1 MVPECRRHR
10 SKPSL
15 GEENHN
21 PEEANDEYS
30 CIEEDSDDHE
40 EESDVSFFGEEDSVK
55 DEEASGVCS
64 YVGEDSDVLPFA
76 YLGVCARQ
84 LRKSRSLAANCG
96 VTECENRGSQRLFPF
111 LREKARDFLEVESF
125 VSCLLP
131 AGGEQH
137 LPVETGVGHV
147 VVAPFVDP
155 DEEELVIG
163 VPEEGELVSR
173 IFGCKGLESGDDIF
187 QVSPVFHSARG

>member
-1 MVPECRRHR
+1 
-10 SKPSL
+10 
-15 GEENHN
+15 
-21 PEEANDEYS
+21 
-30 CIEEDSDDHE
+30 
-40 EESDVSFFGEEDSVK
+40 
-55 DEEASGVCS
+55 
-64 YVGEDSDVLPFA
+64 
-76 YLGVCARQ
+76 
-84 LRKSRSLAANCG
+84 
-96 VTECENRGSQRLFPF
+96 

-187 QVSPVFHSARG
+187 QVSPVFHSERG